1 MRGHPG
7 MRPGTRGKQAM
18 NKIAAAMAAGAATFA
33 LISAPLAHAD
43 IGNPEV
49 DAQDRQFAAVVHA
62 AGIPG
67 DPTALG
73 TIATAVCS
81 VHIGGMSSGDATE
94 LLRDMSPADY
104 TLLASWTPARRATF
118 GNLADAYICP
128 K

>member
-1 MRGHPG
+1 MKRL
-7 MRPGTRGKQAM
+7 
-18 NKIAAAMAAGAATFA
+18 IAAAMAAGAAA
-33 LISAPLAHAD
+33 LVLIGSPVAHAD

-49 DAQDRQFAAVVHA
+49 DALDQQFAAVVHA

-81 VHIGGMSSGDATE
+81 VHIGSMSSGDATA
-94 LLRDMSPADY
+94 LLRAMSPADY
-104 TLLASWTPARRATF
+104 TLLASWTPAQRTTF
-118 GNLADAYICP
+118 ANLAVAYICV